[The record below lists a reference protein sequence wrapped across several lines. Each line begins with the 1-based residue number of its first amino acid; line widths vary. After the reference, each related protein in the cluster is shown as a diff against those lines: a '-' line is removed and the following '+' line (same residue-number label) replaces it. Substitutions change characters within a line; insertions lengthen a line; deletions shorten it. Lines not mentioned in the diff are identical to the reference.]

1 MESKVLFRNN
11 QELQSADL
19 NNLQDF
25 TQSSIDHVVLDTIE
39 DGKAYSGFDVSKTG
53 AAEVTVNPGRLYSSG
68 AV

>member
-39 DGKAYSGFDVSKTG
+39 DGKAY
-53 AAEVTVNPGRLYSSG
+53 
-68 AV
+68 